1 MRSESSSSDHCAR
14 PVSAGRL
21 RRGASSVAWLRP
33 TVVGLMLAVGTWG
46 LPGEAAAQG
55 VHPVTGRQIAGVM
68 GHQGAGWLERGERE
82 AEERVSVAVRALE
95 VAPGEVVAD
104 VGAGTGYYTI
114 RLADRVGPKGRV
126 FATDIQPEMLD
137 MLRAR
142 VQRAGLTNVE
152 LVRGLPDDPKLPAN
166 AFDMILMVDV
176 YHELSQPQVMLQR
189 LKAAL
194 KPTGRLV
201 LLEFRKEDPQVPI
214 RLEHKMTVAEARAE
228 LEAEG
233 YAFDKVLNDLPWQHI
248 LVFRPAP
255 VAK

>member
-14 PVSAGRL
+14 SVSAGRL
-21 RRGASSVAWLRP
+21 QRGASSVAWLRL

-166 AFDMILMVDV
+166 TFDMILMVDV

-233 YAFDKVLNDLPWQHI
+233 YVFDKVLNDLPWQHI